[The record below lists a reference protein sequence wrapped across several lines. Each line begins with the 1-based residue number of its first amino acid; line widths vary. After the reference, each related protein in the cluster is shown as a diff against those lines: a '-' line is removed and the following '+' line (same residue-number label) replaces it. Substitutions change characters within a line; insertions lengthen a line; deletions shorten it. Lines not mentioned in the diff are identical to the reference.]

1 MLISP
6 WICKTLHLEA
16 IYRFTR
22 THPFP
27 TPDGLSRTLSLHSVL
42 VEGTQRVGKVPSQ
55 CQRQSVQH
63 DKRCEWIEQDHCIFQ
78 KWQSWKRDRARADR
92 CTHWT
97 RGAANLQRSMVTL
110 AELWLHSIS
119 HCCLSR
125 RPRCHL
131 PASACMAM
139 ELSQHA
145 ITMQFHTHRIA
156 LGTKSLLAICVFPLQ
171 KAA

>member
-1 MLISP
+1 MKNNYSFSLKIFIRNVHLISFKELRQVLISP

-27 TPDGLSRTLSLHSVL
+27 TPDSLSRTLSLHSVL
-42 VEGTQRVGKVPSQ
+42 VEGTQLVGKVPSQ

-63 DKRCEWIEQDHCIFQ
+63 DERREWIEQDHCIFQ

-97 RGAANLQRSMVTL
+97 KGGANLQRSTMTL
-110 AELWLHSIS
+110 AKLWLHPIS
-119 HCCLSR
+119 HSCLDPQDSSF
-125 RPRCHL
+125 L
-131 PASACMAM
+131 Y
-139 ELSQHA
+139 QHA
-145 ITMQFHTHRIA
+145 
-156 LGTKSLLAICVFPLQ
+156 
-171 KAA
+171 